1 MSILGFR
8 TMPTNHRLHRVY
20 RLTAGVVG
28 VLLVAFGLVGLVLD
42 TDRLLGIAT
51 GTGFCVGCLI
61 AGAVLVGAA
70 LAGGNVAAQV
80 NAWTGAILIV
90 LGLAG
95 LILVPQEDANVVDLE
110 VSNVIVM
117 FVVGITLLA
126 AGFYGQV
133 AAPLGGARGHA
144 GS

>member
-61 AGAVLVGAA
+61 AGAVLIGAA

-95 LILVPQEDANVVDLE
+95 LILVPQEDANLDLE

-133 AAPLGGARGHA
+133 GAEPFGADRGHA